1 MKIIVALNRQKQFL
15 KTQFFITLNN
25 NILSMILFTTNFSN
39 LFNFSNYCP
48 HKKEKWNVKTG
59 HFDFVAE
66 ERRKRR

>member
-39 LFNFSNYCP
+39 YCP
-48 HKKEKWNVKTG
+48 DKKEKLNIKTG
-59 HFDFVAE
+59 YFDFVAE